1 MFTDIFERSKK
12 VIPGGV
18 NSPVRAFRSVGGE
31 PYFVASAKGSKIT
44 DINGKV
50 YIDYVCSW
58 GPMILGHA
66 DIDVISA
73 VQAAAE
79 KGTSYGAPTEAEV
92 ELAELIVEMV
102 PSAESVRMVSSGTEA
117 VMSALRLARA
127 YTKRD
132 MFIKFEGCY
141 HGHSDALLVRAGS
154 GLLTFGVPSSPG
166 VPADT
171 TKNTL
176 VASYN
181 DINSVKKLFSEYP
194 EKIACVI
201 VEPVAANMGVV
212 LPKDGFLQ
220 ELREIC
226 DNAGALLIFDEIITG
241 FRLAKGGAQEYFGV
255 LPDITTLGKIVGGGL
270 PVGAYAG
277 SKEIMSLISPEG
289 PVYQA
294 GTLSGNPLAMAAGI
308 ATLKKLKEKDFYK
321 NLKTASQAL
330 FEGMA
335 ENGRKLGLNYTL
347 NYVESLGSLFFTDK
361 PVTGYESAITSDTA
375 KYAKFFHLML
385 DSGVALAPAQFEA
398 LFVSSAHTESDIVNT
413 LRAHYTC
420 LKNV

>member
-1 MFTDIFERSKK
+1 MITDIFERSKR

-18 NSPVRAFRSVGGE
+18 NSPVRAFRSVGGT
-31 PYFVASAKGSKIT
+31 PYFVSSAKGSKIT
-44 DINGKV
+44 DISGRE

-66 DIDVISA
+66 EESVISA
-73 VQAAAE
+73 IKSAAD
-79 KGTSYGAPTEAEV
+79 KGTSYGAPTVAEV
-92 ELAELIVEMV
+92 ELAELITEFI

-117 VMSALRLARA
+117 VMSAIRLARA
-127 YTKRD
+127 YTSRD

-141 HGHSDALLVRAGS
+141 HGHSDALLVKAGS
-154 GLLTFGVPSSPG
+154 GLLTFGTPSSPG

-181 DINSVKKLFSEYP
+181 DLASVKKLFQEYP
-194 EKIACVI
+194 KKIACVI

-220 ELREIC
+220 GLREIC
-226 DNAGALLIFDEIITG
+226 DKEGALLIFDEIITG
-241 FRLAKGGAQEYFGV
+241 FRLAKGGAQEFFDV
-255 LPDITTLGKIVGGGL
+255 VPDITALGKIVGGGL

-277 SKEIMSLISPEG
+277 SKKIMNLISPEG

-321 NLKTASQAL
+321 KLNTASEAL
-330 FEGMA
+330 FDGML
-335 ENGRKLGLNYTL
+335 ENGRALGYNFTL
-347 NYVESLGSLFFTDK
+347 NHIGSLGSLFFTEKD
-361 PVTGYESAITSDTA
+361 VVGYESAVISDTA
-375 KYAKFFHLML
+375 KYARFFHLML
-385 DSGVALAPAQFEA
+385 DKAIAFAPAQFEA
-398 LFVSSAHTESDIVNT
+398 IFVSSAHSEADIENT
-413 LRAHYTC
+413 LKAHYIC
-420 LKNV
+420 LRNL